1 MTKPMSR
8 ETQAILA
15 AIDDYESPRV
25 TVAQA
30 FRALAFLASAPMPMD
45 RGQLLAI
52 ATELEG
58 DNA

>member
-1 MTKPMSR
+1 MSTLTIR
-8 ETQAILA
+8 A
-15 AIDDYESPRV
+15 ALV
-25 TVAQA
+25 
-30 FRALAFLASAPMPMD
+30 PMD

>member
-1 MTKPMSR
+1 MSR